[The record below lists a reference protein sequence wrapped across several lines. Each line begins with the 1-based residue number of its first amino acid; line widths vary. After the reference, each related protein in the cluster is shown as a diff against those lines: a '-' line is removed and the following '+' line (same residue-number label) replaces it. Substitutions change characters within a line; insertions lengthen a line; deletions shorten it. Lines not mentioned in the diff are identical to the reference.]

1 MLLQRLFL
9 EHPRTVG
16 EGYLEHQRHAFGFGV
31 RMMLAGFACC
41 LHGLCPALFVSTG
54 SRTISK
60 LYERMVTH
68 RRVALPRD
76 ASPAH

>member
-1 MLLQRLFL
+1 MILQRLFL

-16 EGYLEHQRHAFGFGV
+16 EGYLEHQRQAFGFGAS
-31 RMMLAGFACC
+31 MMLAGFACL

-54 SRTISK
+54 SRTISR
-60 LYERMVTH
+60 LYERMVAH